1 MKDLLRKDSPVNRR
15 VVSGLWFWS
24 FALLAAL
31 TGCQNDP
38 PPKPVTTGG
47 NGVTAVSQA
56 STEKSSPNEMLQQ
69 LLAAYRGAASYQDGA
84 VVKLHFR
91 RGGEQNAFAWPMAVA
106 FERPNKLSL
115 KVYQAEVRVNGKEL
129 RASITDPESNNVDG
143 QIVIRKAP
151 EQLKLTDLAND
162 PLLYDILSG
171 RARRQPIQL
180 ELLLESRGLANA
192 FGADVACS
200 LLEDGV
206 TDGRTCRRIAVPS
219 PGGNFVFWIDKDQPL
234 LRRLD
239 YPAAALLPDLG
250 TDTSVSELQFWVE
263 LPGAELGAKIAADKW
278 QLPTPAGA
286 KIVKSFAQPPRP
298 LPSQLFGKQPAEFY
312 FTTLDDRR
320 LTQGQLTEKISV
332 LCWYHDN
339 PACEATLQQVA
350 AAAKDFKDHPQITFH
365 AVSTDPLPA
374 TSAQIQAKLKQWQ
387 VELPVVRDLEAF
399 GDKVFKI
406 QFQPA
411 VIVFDKQGRV
421 QIFELGGNPDLAKQL
436 GVIIER
442 LLKGDDLAGELLTQ
456 SAREHK
462 DYAELIAMGGKE
474 PEPVVE
480 LSEAVIRRKSDPKQL
495 KLTPLWDNVEIKNPG
510 NILFVPPRN
519 KDEQPKLIVCEGWRN
534 VAEVD
539 LVGKVIHRYEL
550 ELPEQAAVTYFR
562 TTVDKAGKRF
572 YIGSAPLAPQWF
584 LFDDAFRVLRA
595 YPELDQSLRITDI
608 QLADVDDDGTAE
620 VLAANVGLLGLHVTT
635 LQGEMKWRNRSVP
648 NVISLAVTP
657 KNDVGSWQI
666 LLTGEAGSV
675 LPLNRFGREEP
686 LKTVANWPLAR
697 LAVGN
702 FATPTQSTFVG
713 ISNDASGN
721 LVAVG
726 LTSQLREC
734 WNYQLPAGAHQQ
746 PIEPIASSNM
756 LAGHQGEWWFAGA
769 DGSIHLVTEDG
780 KLHDSFARGAVLTG
794 LAAGEHQEN
803 GMLFIATSTG
813 LSAVQVSK

>member
-1 MKDLLRKDSPVNRR
+1 MNRR
-15 VVSGLWFWS
+15 ARVLVGSLFCS

-31 TGCQNDP
+31 IGCQNDP
-38 PPKPVTTGG
+38 PAKPVTTGG
-47 NGVTAVSQA
+47 NGVTPVSQA
-56 STEKSSPNEMLQQ
+56 TAEKGTPNEMLQQ
-69 LLAAYRGAASYQDGA
+69 LLAAYRGAQSYQDQA
-84 VVKLHFR
+84 VVKLQFR
-91 RGGEQNAFAWPMAVA
+91 RGGEQSSFAWPMSVA
-106 FERPNKLSL
+106 FQRPNKLSL
-115 KVYQAEVRVNGKEL
+115 KVYQAEVRIDGKEFK
-129 RASITDPESNNVDG
+129 ASINDPESNNVDG
-143 QIVIRKAP
+143 QIVVRKAP
-151 EQLKLTDLAND
+151 EQLKLTELAND
-162 PLLYDILSG
+162 PLLYEILSG

-192 FGADVACS
+192 FAVDVACQA
-200 LLEDGV
+200 LEDGV
-206 TDGRTCRRIAVPS
+206 TDGKSCRRIAVPS
-219 PGGNFVFWIDKDQPL
+219 PGGNFVFWIDRDQPL

-250 TDTSVSELQFWVE
+250 TDSSVSDLQFWVE
-263 LPGAELGAKIAADKW
+263 LPGAQLGAQIAADKW
-278 QLPTPAGA
+278 NLPTPAGA
-286 KIVKSFAQPPRP
+286 KIVKSFVTPPRP
-298 LPSQLFGKQPAEFY
+298 LPSQLFGKQPGEFY

-320 LTQGQLTEKISV
+320 LTQAQLTEKISI

-339 PACEATLQQVA
+339 PACEATLQQIA
-350 AAAKDFKDHPQITFH
+350 LAAKEFKDHPQVVFQ
-365 AVSTDPLPA
+365 AVATDPLPA
-374 TSAQIQAKLKQWQ
+374 TSAQIQSKLKAWQ

-399 GDKVFKI
+399 GDKIFKI

-421 QIFELGGNPDLAKQL
+421 QIFELGGNPELAKQL
-436 GVIIER
+436 SVIIER
-442 LLKGDDLAGELLTQ
+442 LLKGDDIAGELLAS

-480 LSEAVIRRKSDPKQL
+480 LTEAVIRRKSDPKQL
-495 KLTPLWDNVEIKNPG
+495 KLTPLWDNAEIKNPG
-510 NILFVPPRN
+510 NILFVPGRN

-534 VAEVD
+534 VVEVD
-539 LVGKVIHRYEL
+539 LVGKVIRRYEL
-550 ELPEQAAVTYFR
+550 ELPEQAAVTYLR
-562 TTVDKAGKRF
+562 TTVDKEGKRF

-584 LFDDAFRVLRA
+584 LFDDQFRVLRA

-635 LQGEMKWRNRSVP
+635 LQGEMKWRNRGVP
-648 NVISLAVTP
+648 NVISLAVTH

-686 LKTVANWPLAR
+686 LKTVPNWPLAR
-697 LAVGN
+697 LAVAS
-702 FATPTQSTFVG
+702 FPTPTQSSFVG

-746 PIEPIASSNM
+746 PIDPIASSNM
-756 LAGHQGEWWFAGA
+756 LEGHQGEWWFAGA

-780 KLHDSFARGAVLTG
+780 KLHDSFARGAVLSG
-794 LAAGEHQEN
+794 LAAAEYQER
-803 GMLFIATSTG
+803 GMLIISATTG